1 MTTKV
6 QHNLL
11 TVLDRI
17 KDRVTDDEDD
27 AELWADALDQMLD
40 DLLSEDFFG
49 TEGQL
54 DPRGDGR
61 DGEFSVKD
69 EIQED

>member
-1 MTTKV
+1 MTSKV

-11 TVLDRI
+11 TVLERI
-17 KDRVTDDEDD
+17 KDRVTEDEDD
-27 AELWADALDQMLD
+27 AELLADSMDQMLD

-54 DPRGDGR
+54 DPRGDQR